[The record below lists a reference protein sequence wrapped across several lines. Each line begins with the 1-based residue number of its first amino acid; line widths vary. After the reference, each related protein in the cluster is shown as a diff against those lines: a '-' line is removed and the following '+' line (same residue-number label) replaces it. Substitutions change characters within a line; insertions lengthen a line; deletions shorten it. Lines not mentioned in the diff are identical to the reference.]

1 MVSVKTTYRRGGVG
15 GARSQPLLDPLR
27 PLLDPLLAEV
37 EVVLAG
43 RRQFDAATVSTAEGV
58 LLVFVLGGLKQGEH
72 FDSPMA

>member
-15 GARSQPLLDPLR
+15 GARSQPLLDPL
-27 PLLDPLLAEV
+27 LDPLLVEV
-37 EVVLAG
+37 EVVLGG